1 MTRRRLGRI
10 DLLPEECRDLVEW
23 AARELARRAR
33 TQADILGE
41 FNTQLKIIDPTIP
54 PVSPSGFNRYA
65 IRLATMTARMNEA
78 RNIAR
83 ALAGQF
89 NEGASDDL
97 TIIAAEAIKTLV
109 YEMLTA
115 AGTGGMAASDAVRL
129 AGALRSAVQAQQ
141 ISTARRAALEKEL
154 KGKMLDAVER
164 IGGEAQI
171 RPETLARIRE
181 QVYGVFGDAADGPS
195 RD

>member
-23 AARELARRAR
+23 AARELARRSR

-41 FNTQLKIIDPTIP
+41 FNTQLKVIDSTIP
-54 PVSPSGFNRYA
+54 PVSSSGFNRYA

-89 NEGASDDL
+89 NESASDDL

-115 AGTGGMAASDAVRL
+115 AGTGGMAAGDAVRL

-154 KGKMLDAVER
+154 KGRMLDAVER
-164 IGGEAQI
+164 VGANAGIG
-171 RPETLARIRE
+171 PEVIQKISE
-181 QVYGVFGDAADGPS
+181 QVYGVFKDGPS

>member
-23 AARELARRAR
+23 AARELAQRSR
-33 TQADILGE
+33 TQADILEE
-41 FNTQLKIIDPTIP
+41 FNAQLKVIDRAIP
-54 PVSPSGFNRYA
+54 PISPSGFNRYA
-65 IRLATMTARMNEA
+65 IRLATMTQRLGEA
-78 RNIAR
+78 RRIAR

-89 NEGASDDL
+89 NESASDDL

-115 AGTGGMAASDAVRL
+115 AGTGGMAAGDAVRL
-129 AGALRSAVQAQQ
+129 AGALRAAVQAQQ
-141 ISTARRAALEKEL
+141 ISTTRRAALEKEL
-154 KGKMLDAVER
+154 KGRMLDAVER

>member
-23 AARELARRAR
+23 AARELARRSR

-41 FNTQLKIIDPTIP
+41 FNTQLKVIDPTIAP
-54 PVSPSGFNRYA
+54 ISPSGFNRYA

-89 NEGASDDL
+89 NESASDDL

-115 AGTGGMAASDAVRL
+115 AGTGGMAAGDAARL
-129 AGALRSAVQAQQ
+129 ARALRSAVQAQQ

-154 KGKMLDAVER
+154 KGRMLDAVER
-164 IGGEAQI
+164 VGANAGIG
-171 RPETLARIRE
+171 PEVIQKISE
-181 QVYGVFGDAADGPS
+181 QVYGVFKDGPS